1 MRGECRRSI
10 SGLNMKIIIVGATGT
25 LGSKIAKTLEEK
37 HEIIRVG
44 NRHGDFQV
52 DIANETSIQTMFEEI
67 GPFDAL
73 ISTTGKAPF
82 APIPEMT
89 SIQIQSGI
97 FNKLLGQIN
106 LVLIGQHF
114 IRANGS
120 FTLTSG
126 ILSDHPVLGGS
137 ALSTVNGGI
146 NSFVKSAA
154 LELKHNVRLNAVSP
168 NVVEDSPAYFDS
180 FPGEIPVSMYKVIKA
195 FEKSV
200 FGIVNGQIIQVY

>member
-1 MRGECRRSI
+1 
-10 SGLNMKIIIVGATGT
+10 MKIIIVGATGT
-25 LGSKIAKTLEEK
+25 LGSKIANAFEAKN
-37 HEIIRVG
+37 EIIRVG
-44 NRHGDFQV
+44 NSRGDFQV
-52 DIANETSIQTMFEEI
+52 DIASETSIQKMFEKI

-82 APIPEMT
+82 VPVPEMT
-89 SIQIQSGI
+89 SAQMQSGLL
-97 FNKLLGQIN
+97 NKLLGQIN

-114 IRANGS
+114 IRPNGS

-126 ILSDHPVLGGS
+126 ILSDHPVFAGS

-146 NSFVKSAA
+146 NSFVKAAA
-154 LELKHNVRLNAVSP
+154 LELQNHVRLNVVSP

-180 FPGEIPVSMYKVIKA
+180 FPGETPVSMQKVVKA

-200 FGIVNGQIIQVY
+200 LGIVNGQIIQVY